1 MGAEREDTDP
11 TPQKGGTEPGIGPP
25 SAANGSSPAAPTEPE
40 PVDFDALH
48 AALGAVEEPIVVAR
62 RRSVPDTEPPPPVE
76 PTLPPPPEPATPPP
90 VQRVGESQGRSS
102 A

>member
-25 SAANGSSPAAPTEPE
+25 SATNGSSKEAPTEPE

-48 AALGAVEEPIVVAR
+48 AALGAVEEPMVVAR
-62 RRSVPDTEPPPPVE
+62 RRSVPDTEPPPAE
-76 PTLPPPPEPATPPP
+76 PTLPPPPEPA
-90 VQRVGESQGRSS
+90 QRVGESQGRSS
-102 A
+102 AHY